1 MKPGELFVVRNVA
14 NLVPKFDPS
23 SHNGAIA
30 AIEFA
35 IQGLGVKNIVVQGH
49 ALCGGVN
56 AYLNPS
62 TIPPRTPVL
71 TNWCSTLLKPAE
83 EAIRSHKGA
92 DHTIGQLEMELGSVE
107 QSLEHLKEFPLVK
120 ELLAEQKIELYGAW
134 FDVASGDLS
143 TFNPA
148 AEKKE
153 WIHLHQ

>member
-1 MKPGELFVVRNVA
+1 MGAAKGQKPETCIISCCDSRATPENIFSMDPGELFVVRNVA

-35 IQGLGVKNIVVQGH
+35 IQGLGVSNIVVMGH
-49 ALCGGVN
+49 GKCGGVN

-83 EAIRSHKGA
+83 AKIRDEKGA
-92 DHTIGQLEMELGSVE
+92 DYQIDQQEMELKSVE
-107 QSLEHLKEFPLVK
+107 TSLDH
-120 ELLAEQKIELYGAW
+120 LAE
-134 FDVASGDLS
+134 F
-143 TFNPA
+143 
-148 AEKKE
+148 
-153 WIHLHQ
+153 